1 MVSMKKFQQQLNYLE
16 RLIVNQL
23 AGATEALEAN
33 GKICRF
39 AVSSTAVKRI
49 LPEHIP
55 VLMYEAIR
63 ISKRVCDERRLPGF
77 KKYVTV
83 RQ

>member
-1 MVSMKKFQQQLNYLE
+1 MNKFQQQLNYLE

-23 AGATEALEAN
+23 AGATETLEAY

-49 LPEHIP
+49 LPEHTCP
-55 VLMYEAIR
+55 DIR
-63 ISKRVCDERRLPGF
+63 SNKNIVENARRAALAGF
-77 KKYVTV
+77 
-83 RQ
+83 

>member
-1 MVSMKKFQQQLNYLE
+1 MIKFQRQLNYLE

-23 AGATEALEAN
+23 AGAKTETLEAN

-49 LPEHIP
+49 LPEP
-55 VLMYEAIR
+55 TCPGIR
-63 ISKRVCDERRLPGF
+63 SNKNIGENARRAALAEF
-77 KKYVTV
+77 
-83 RQ
+83 

>member
-1 MVSMKKFQQQLNYLE
+1 MSYFE

-23 AGATEALEAN
+23 TGATETLEAN

-49 LPEHIP
+49 LPEHTCP
-55 VLMYEAIR
+55 DIR
-63 ISKRVCDERRLPGF
+63 SNKNIEENVRRAALAEF
-77 KKYVTV
+77 
-83 RQ
+83 